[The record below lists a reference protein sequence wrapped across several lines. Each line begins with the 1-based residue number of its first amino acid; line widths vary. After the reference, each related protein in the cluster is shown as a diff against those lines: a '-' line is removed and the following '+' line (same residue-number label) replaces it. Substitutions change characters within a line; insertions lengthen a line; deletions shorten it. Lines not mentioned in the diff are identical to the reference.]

1 MDAFISRATPDI
13 AKRLLTSAIMGNQN
27 MIRIWGGG
35 LYQPSWFYD
44 MCDEMGILVWQE
56 FMFAVA
62 LYPRDN
68 VCNEKC
74 KICALTYIDNHNFYR
89 TSFRM
94 LDRR

>member
-1 MDAFISRATPDI
+1 MDAFISRATPDV
-13 AKRLLTSAIMGNQN
+13 AKRLLTSAVIGNQN

-35 LYQPSWFYD
+35 LYQPNWFYD

-68 VCNEKC
+68 VSINNYSITEW
-74 KICALTYIDNHNFYR
+74 IIRLL
-89 TSFRM
+89 SV
-94 LDRR
+94 